1 MAEVI
6 RRNVLPGKKRFK
18 TLVNKIVFV
27 VLGRAI
33 QTISR
38 LDEDFRREVANWP
51 DNYRFMMKILP
62 HGGCMCLQK
71 DSQGNLVYLGAD
83 EKHEKTAD
91 MIFYLRNTDS
101 AFMLFTARAGIPKAY
116 AEHRMSAKGDIAYSM
131 SITRCFNITQAYLFP
146 HFLAKRIMRRVP
158 AIPFLRKYAMR
169 ARLYLLA
176 VPFGV

>member
-6 RRNVLPGKKRFK
+6 RRNILPGKKRFK

-38 LDEDFRREVANWP
+38 LDKDFRREVASWP

-62 HGGCMCLQK
+62 HGGCLCLQK
-71 DSQGNLVYLGAD
+71 DNQGNLVYKGAD
-83 EKHEKTAD
+83 EEYEKTAD
-91 MIFYLRNTDS
+91 MVFYLRNTES
-101 AFMLFTARAGIPKAY
+101 AFMLFTAQAGIPKAY

-131 SITRCFNITQAYLFP
+131 SITRCFNLAQTYLFP
-146 HFLAKRIMRRVP
+146 RFLAQRIMRRVP
-158 AIPFLRKYAMR
+158 AIPILQRYAMR
-169 ARLYLLA
+169 ARLYILS
-176 VPFGV
+176 VPFGI